1 MARTLDPMFSKRSDW
16 LDRYQLHRFVNS
28 LENREL
34 LVTKDCVYRIYYDRK
49 VRGGYVIERIFS
61 TVEFDR
67 ACKAIGQA
75 MNSIVD
81 NFVNS
86 CTFWHK

>member
-1 MARTLDPMFSKRSDW
+1 MARKIDPMFSKRSDR
-16 LDRYQLHRFVNS
+16 LDQYQIHRFVNS

-34 LVTKDCVYRIYYDRK
+34 LITKDCVYRIYYDRTVK
-49 VRGGYVIERIFS
+49 GGYVIERIFS

-75 MNSIVD
+75 MNTIVT
-81 NFVNS
+81 NVVKNCRFYY
-86 CTFWHK
+86 K

>member
-1 MARTLDPMFSKRSDW
+1 MARTLDPMFSKRSDR

-34 LVTKDCVYRIYYDRK
+34 LITKDCVYRIYYDRK
-49 VRGGYVIERIFS
+49 VKGGYVIERIFS
-61 TVEFDR
+61 AVEFDR

-75 MNSIVD
+75 LGNIAD
-81 NFVNS
+81 
-86 CTFWHK
+86 TFKKLVGAP